1 MNNSEVSPWAAAA
14 YMSVVSSG
22 LSIFGGLLGRVLR
35 PERSLV
41 FVAAYWQRPMTRLQG
56 I

>member
-1 MNNSEVSPWAAAA
+1 MNNSEVSRWAAAA
-14 YMSVVSSG
+14 YMSVFLSG
-22 LSIFGGLLGRVLR
+22 LSIFGGVLGRFLR

-41 FVAAYWQRPMTRLQG
+41 FIAAYWQRPMTRIQG